1 MIKPYEK
8 SVLQLLS
15 VMSRDEEKD
24 IINTFRHNE
33 ETHSTMKE
41 KKFIRL
47 YAKHIHF
54 LVTTAGWLVS
64 KIHAHYTFE
73 QSPFKKEF
81 VIMYQVA

>member
-1 MIKPYEK
+1 MIKPYER

-15 VMSRDEEKD
+15 VMSSDEEKD
-24 IINTFRHNE
+24 IINTFRYNE

-47 YAKHIHF
+47 YAEQINF

-64 KIHAHYTFE
+64 KIHANYTFE
-73 QSPFKKEF
+73 QSSFKKEF
-81 VIMYQVA
+81 VTMYQVA